1 MLVLCFKNFFTL
13 HAKKNGKLKIYFNGN
28 KAKDRMKFC
37 NCSKKKKKCFKEVSN
52 TVYVQNKK

>member
-1 MLVLCFKNFFTL
+1 MLDMFQCIYVTCKDKWK
-13 HAKKNGKLKIYFNGN
+13 AKEIYFNGN

-52 TVYVQNKK
+52 TVYVQKKK